1 MLGTWYC
8 IRCFLS
14 FFLGKNVFSHPL
26 QVRVHHFSQVLSF
39 MTFST
44 ISSSKMFHHFFQTFL
59 TFFTCYSTR
68 WLLNLL
74 EKKMFSRIHCNFM
87 FITFLNGLPHS
98 SHVIAQDGC
107 WIYSRKKCF
116 LAFTATSC
124 SSQCMLHHKLNLVEN
139 NGFLYS
145 MQYIAL
151 YVSWISFS
159 EKNVSFH
166 MHCNFMFQHFS
177 PLFLLR

>member
-1 MLGTWYC
+1 MFSRIHCKFVFIT
-8 IRCFLS
+8 FLKCYRLWHS
-14 FFLGKNVFSHPL
+14 
-26 QVRVHHFSQVLSF
+26 
-39 MTFST
+39 
-44 ISSSKMFHHFFQTFL
+44 HHFFQTF
-59 TFFTCYSTR
+59 FKCYSTR

-124 SSQCMLHHKLNLVEN
+124 SSQWFTTLYAYYSTRCLLNLLEN
-139 NGFLYS
+139 KRFLHS
-145 MQYIAL
+145 MHVIAL
-151 YVSWISFS
+151 YVCWISFS
-159 EKNVSFH
+159 EKTCFFTCTAISCFSIFL
-166 MHCNFMFQHFS
+166 HCFIINNMN
-177 PLFLLR
+177 RT